1 MRQENILYNL
11 KLVTKFG
18 YDIGLKRTRLVLF
31 LVINISICKCDKH
44 HFYFFFI
51 WPSGTLCDLSNKPRK
66 TRVQYVCYTHG
77 KHEVYSFKETSTC
90 EYEIIILTP
99 LLCEHPQFK
108 TKEVGENVIDCLPV
122 GDSPRKPRS
131 LLKAEVD
138 SLRFHQQTIRLS
150 NNVSIASACMAF
162 FVLW

>member
-1 MRQENILYNL
+1 MWQTPL
-11 KLVTKFG
+11 
-18 YDIGLKRTRLVLF
+18 LF
-31 LVINISICKCDKH
+31 
-44 HFYFFFI
+44 FFFI

-150 NNVSIASACMAF
+150 NNVSIAYLHAWHSLFYGKGRSEIYDAF
-162 FVLW
+162 YGFVTYNIEFKHLDFFCSWLRLNILV